1 MEETRVPRENHR
13 SVAAH
18 WQTLSHT
25 VVSSTSLAC
34 AGFELTTVVV
44 MDTDSTGSCIYIY
57 IYIHTNIWSRPW
69 RPLDWL
75 IHWLVLNANLSPF
88 DLLNRIGGVMVSVLV
103 LKDWFARNQDNVSKW
118 GDMSIR
124 GPLCQWVSTIYI
136 HISVLA

>member
-25 VVSSTSLAC
+25 VVSSTPLAC

-57 IYIHTNIWSRPW
+57 IYTYIQIYDHDHDDT
-69 RPLDWL
+69 L
-75 IHWLVLNANLSPF
+75 I
-88 DLLNRIGGVMVSVLV
+88 
-103 LKDWFARNQDNVSKW
+103 DWFIDWCWTA
-118 GDMSIR
+118 
-124 GPLCQWVSTIYI
+124 T
-136 HISVLA
+136 